1 VLIPKDVRWGGARPS
16 SDLADGG
23 HLDAVRKVFQTAANS
38 KLHGAVDIVKIFKPG
53 VLWACS
59 AAKKQV
65 IRVRIPIV

>member
-1 VLIPKDVRWGGARPS
+1 
-16 SDLADGG
+16 
-23 HLDAVRKVFQTAANS
+23 
-38 KLHGAVDIVKIFKPG
+38 VKIFKPG